1 MAPLYQKVSAD
12 AESESHKSLLS
23 EDSQPWTRPK
33 TPSKWHQVGIYFAYA
48 FVGGILVLLGAIAG
62 ITWRGD
68 INLDGLCAPHV
79 SNYSPVMKEVGI
91 TYHDQLYNGSLMK
104 ENIYRQDAS
113 PEVDAAWSALGIDY
127 RPLVVPMDLAEKTGI
142 AHDQVKIKEK
152 YGGGFPGNVEGLH
165 HLHCL
170 NLLRQT
176 LYYNYDYY
184 HAKGEGA
191 FSNNDYVVRRHTT
204 HCLDIIRQQLMCNV
218 DIGVL
223 GQVWIYPDNPEAFVD
238 FNTVHK
244 CRDYDAVRRFAEAHQ
259 VPENVPHDYLEP
271 PAEGDRIYEEM
282 P

>member
-1 MAPLYQKVSAD
+1 M
-12 AESESHKSLLS
+12 
-23 EDSQPWTRPK
+23 
-33 TPSKWHQVGIYFAYA
+33 
-48 FVGGILVLLGAIAG
+48 IA
-62 ITWRGD
+62 
-68 INLDGLCAPHV
+68 
-79 SNYSPVMKEVGI
+79 PVMKEVGI